1 MQALQWGILNA
12 HVSALCL
19 RAAFTRL
26 AVLVVQVGA
35 ARQAGLLMV
44 AGVVWYVSGSKT
56 ALCTAERAARAAVL
70 RSRLASSTSSSSSL
84 TFTVRKAAMSW
95 LSSWYQ

>member
-19 RAAFTRL
+19 LAAFTRL

-35 ARQAGLLMV
+35 ARQAGLLYGSGALYDTSV
-44 AGVVWYVSGSKT
+44 ARRPRYAQRKGPHELQSCAGAKSEH
-56 ALCTAERAARAAVL
+56 CIARMNGDGGENL
-70 RSRLASSTSSSSSL
+70 GL
-84 TFTVRKAAMSW
+84 
-95 LSSWYQ
+95 